1 MKRLIQ
7 SGAARI
13 GVLIQDICAN
23 VDFEMVSLPG
33 GSLIATLFSLY
44 AIANSNGRSPRN

>member
-23 VDFEMVSLPG
+23 IDFEMVSLLSEILCVEPVD
-33 GSLIATLFSLY
+33 
-44 AIANSNGRSPRN
+44 